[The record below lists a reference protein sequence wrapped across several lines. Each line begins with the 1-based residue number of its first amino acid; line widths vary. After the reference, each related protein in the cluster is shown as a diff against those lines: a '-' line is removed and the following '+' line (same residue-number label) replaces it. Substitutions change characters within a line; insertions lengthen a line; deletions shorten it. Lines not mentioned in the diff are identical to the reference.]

1 MTRGEISERQ
11 ESNAESTVFSIAD
24 LSIYF
29 HLLPTA
35 HILPRAGEENK
46 TNVRETEAPGR
57 AGGGEGV
64 RGMFVLTTEH
74 ELTKEA
80 KRILREQF
88 KKETGE
94 DCIVLDLGMKVTQI
108 SVKKDSATGGNR

>member
-1 MTRGEISERQ
+1 
-11 ESNAESTVFSIAD
+11 
-24 LSIYF
+24 
-29 HLLPTA
+29 
-35 HILPRAGEENK
+35 
-46 TNVRETEAPGR
+46 
-57 AGGGEGV
+57 
-64 RGMFVLTTEH
+64 MFVLTTEH

-108 SVKKDSATGGNR
+108 SVKKRQRHRRQPVTLTGP

>member
-1 MTRGEISERQ
+1 MQQLYSYQVPIKSPSYHPQFITGRGGGQ
-11 ESNAESTVFSIAD
+11 E
-24 LSIYF
+24 
-29 HLLPTA
+29 
-35 HILPRAGEENK
+35 
-46 TNVRETEAPGR
+46 EAPRPGR
-57 AGGGEGV
+57 GRRGGE
-64 RGMFVLTTEH
+64 RMFVLTTEY
-74 ELTKEA
+74 ELTKET

>member
-1 MTRGEISERQ
+1 
-11 ESNAESTVFSIAD
+11 
-24 LSIYF
+24 
-29 HLLPTA
+29 
-35 HILPRAGEENK
+35 
-46 TNVRETEAPGR
+46 
-57 AGGGEGV
+57 V